1 MARLSQLMA
10 VARRL
15 DAVFLA
21 LLLTIYVLAALLP
34 APQELVTPFPGV
46 RTAQLVLALL
56 LFVAGLRTAVPRDAG
71 EVLSR
76 GAAIGMGVVGRL
88 APLAAMLACLS
99 LVSVESTPSLAT
111 DIAVGLTMVAAMPAA
126 NTSTAW
132 TRRSSGDLMVCAGI
146 VVATTMLAPL
156 VIPGALAVVGDAGGP
171 AEVSA
176 GTFSD
181 MAVGVVGWVVVPIV
195 AGIVLGR
202 LGGLGAGKP
211 LGPAGSLGLLGA
223 LLLLNYINASQ
234 ALPKV
239 LERGGAW
246 SLGWSACGAA
256 LLVPV
261 CYAAGE
267 VAGRLVSASPAQG
280 RALSYAVGMS
290 NTGLASTLVAA
301 AFPGRPATLY
311 PIVLCTLLQHVVAAL
326 MHERARTAGATAAV
340 SRSAAEPEPPAAS
353 PAAPRDGSRR

>member
-1 MARLSQLMA
+1 MPHLSHLMA
-10 VARRL
+10 IARRL
-15 DAVFLA
+15 DAVFLV
-21 LLLTIYVLAALLP
+21 LLLTTYVLAAVLP
-34 APQELVTPFPGV
+34 APPDLVTPFPGV
-46 RTAQLVLALL
+46 RTAQLVLAML
-56 LFVAGLRTAVPRDAG
+56 LFVAGLRTAVPHDAG
-71 EVLSR
+71 EVLRR

-88 APLAAMLACLS
+88 VPLAAMLACLA
-99 LVSVESTPSLAT
+99 LVSGGEAPSLAT

-171 AEVSA
+171 AEVTA

-181 MAVGVVGWVVVPIV
+181 MAVSVVGWVVVPIV
-195 AGIVLGR
+195 AGIVVGRLGR
-202 LGGLGAGKP
+202 LGTGKP
-211 LGPAGSLGLLGA
+211 LGACGSLGLLGA

-234 ALPKV
+234 ALPNV
-239 LERGGAW
+239 LERGGAS

-256 LLVPV
+256 LLVPL

-267 VAGRLVSASPAQG
+267 VAGRLVAASPAQG

-290 NTGLASTLVAA
+290 NTGLAGTLAAA

-326 MHERARTAGATAAV
+326 MHERARVAGTVADV
-340 SRSAAEPEPPAAS
+340 SRSAAEREPPAAS
-353 PAAPRDGSRR
+353 PAGLPAGSRR

>member
-1 MARLSQLMA
+1 MSHLSHLMA
-10 VARRL
+10 IARRL
-15 DAVFLA
+15 DAVFLS
-21 LLLTIYVLAALLP
+21 LLLATYVLAAVLP
-34 APQELVTPFPGV
+34 APAELVTPFPGL
-46 RTAQLVLALL
+46 RTAQMVLALL
-56 LFVAGLRTAVPRDAG
+56 LFVAGLRTAVPHDAG
-71 EVLSR
+71 EVLRR
-76 GAAIGMGVVGRL
+76 GAVIGVGVVGRL

-99 LVSVESTPSLAT
+99 LVTVGSAPALAT

-146 VVATTMLAPL
+146 VVATTLLAPL
-156 VIPGALAVVGDAGGP
+156 VIPGTLAIVGDAGGAP
-171 AEVSA
+171 EVSA

-181 MAVGVVGWVVVPIV
+181 MAVGMVGWVVVPIV

-202 LGGLGAGKP
+202 LGGLGTGKP
-211 LGPAGSLGLLGA
+211 LGPVGSLGLLGA

-234 ALPKV
+234 ALPQV

-246 SLGWSACGAA
+246 SLGWSACGAT
-256 LLVPV
+256 LLVPL
-261 CYAAGE
+261 CYAAGGL
-267 VAGRLVSASPAQG
+267 AGRLAGASPAQG

-290 NTGLASTLVAA
+290 NTGLAGTLAAA

-326 MHERARTAGATAAV
+326 MHERSRVAADV
-340 SRSAAEPEPPAAS
+340 SRSAAEPARPAAS
-353 PAAPRDGSRR
+353 RAGPPDGSRR